1 MASGK
6 AAPITFGVISQK
18 IIIKNATKA
27 VVRERTEPVLP
38 KAWRAIP
45 AIKIGTK
52 VLITLLP
59 IKITDSNSSVR
70 PSKLVANLAP

>member
-18 IIIKNATKA
+18 IIIRNATKA

-45 AIKIGTK
+45 AI
-52 VLITLLP
+52 
-59 IKITDSNSSVR
+59 
-70 PSKLVANLAP
+70 